1 MWRWQGLLPV
11 GRRCA
16 AGIDVNRRA
25 VRIVVLSGR
34 VGRAGTVQIETLE
47 AEPLPPHAFSTASN
61 ADWALVTAALQG
73 GMARALSA
81 CGIRALPGVMA
92 LPDGSFA
99 AESFVAPPSAA
110 ARGGDALQA
119 AVLVEA
125 ERVVGLARETLAV
138 DWQVDSASSPGSI
151 TFAVA
156 EQARLD
162 ARLDAAS
169 AAGVELIA
177 IDGEPY
183 AALRAL
189 RHAAALEL
197 DEEESY
203 LAFWFGDSGVYGW
216 RIEACMIAAQIR
228 YPELEHA
235 DLAATLRG
243 FAQSGA
249 VGCAFVAGDLE
260 LFGGAPITLANL
272 GDLLGCIV
280 LPFECAGFCA
290 EARPVNPQLS
300 RAPDFA
306 VAFGLALRGVLE

>member
-1 MWRWQGLLPV
+1 MWRWQGLLSV

-34 VGRAGTVQIETLE
+34 VWSAGVVRIETLE
-47 AEPLPPHAFSTASN
+47 AEPLPPHAFSAAN
-61 ADWALVTAALQG
+61 IADWALVTAALQG
-73 GMARALSA
+73 GMARVLSA
-81 CGIRALPGVMA
+81 CGIRALRGVMA

-99 AESFVAPPSAA
+99 TESFVAPAMTV
-110 ARGGDALQA
+110 ARGADTLQA
-119 AVLVEA
+119 AVLIEA

-138 DWQVDSASSPGSI
+138 DWYADSARSRGGV

-177 IDGEPY
+177 IDGEPH

-216 RIEACMIAAQIR
+216 RIEACVVVAQIR
-228 YPELEHA
+228 YPEPEHA
-235 DLAATLRG
+235 DLAAALRE

-280 LPFECAGFCA
+280 LPFECAGFCE
-290 EARPVNPQLS
+290 EARPVNPEMS